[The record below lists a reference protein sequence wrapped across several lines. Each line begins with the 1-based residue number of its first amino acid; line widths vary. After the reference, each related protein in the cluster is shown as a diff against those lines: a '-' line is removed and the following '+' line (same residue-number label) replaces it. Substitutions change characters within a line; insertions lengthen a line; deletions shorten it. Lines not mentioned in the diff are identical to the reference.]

1 MPVHS
6 KHTTQRL
13 KPKRVGKTREQL
25 RRPVMKEEVFGYNI
39 LEGRGAFRTCGF
51 LLFWGQQSKAVSPC
65 VAGSRRGQ
73 FSQSRDEAVDIIKV
87 IEDVNRDAQAFPSR

>member
-25 RRPVMKEEVFGYNI
+25 RRPVMKEEVFGNGSTELGHPLDQSVEI
-39 LEGRGAFRTCGF
+39 AQPRRD
-51 LLFWGQQSKAVSPC
+51 LLAKR
-65 VAGSRRGQ
+65 SRLLDG
-73 FSQSRDEAVDIIKV
+73 ELG
-87 IEDVNRDAQAFPSR
+87 